1 MILSK
6 PQRFCEFYP
15 HGVSRTNSKLKYHSI
30 IYQFRIRE
38 GYKQEYFAMK
48 IKVSQQAVSKW
59 ECGASFPSPDKIEQ
73 LLKII
78 GCSLTDF
85 LENYYLLQKLRA
97 ESETKGNDKDE
108 TA

>member
-1 MILSK
+1 M
-6 PQRFCEFYP
+6 
-15 HGVSRTNSKLKYHSI
+15 NSKLKYHSI

-59 ECGASFPSPDKIEQ
+59 ECGASFPSPDKIGE
-73 LLKII
+73 LLRLI

-97 ESETKGNDKDE
+97 EEDAQDDAENETENKMKGNSKNE